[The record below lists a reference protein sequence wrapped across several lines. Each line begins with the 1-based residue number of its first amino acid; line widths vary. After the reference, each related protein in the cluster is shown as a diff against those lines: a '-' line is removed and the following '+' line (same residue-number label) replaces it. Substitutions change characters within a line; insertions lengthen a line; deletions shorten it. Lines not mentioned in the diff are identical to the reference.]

1 MNILLIDDDR
11 NIVDAIINTFKL
23 SWPEVV
29 FIAAY
34 SGTDGVKKAAA
45 ESPDIILLDLGLPDI
60 SGFEV
65 IEKIRRCSQAPIM
78 IISVREEEENI
89 VKALGLGADDYL
101 SKPFGQLELV
111 ARIKALARRY
121 CNNRA
126 EEIIK
131 AGNNI
136 MLDSSANKLSI
147 DGKPYKLT
155 NTEKEIMRLLLLK
168 NGKLITSREIASAV
182 YGSLPGE
189 ENIKTFI
196 YRLRNKI
203 EQDPKNPKI
212 IMNECGLGY
221 YLNLKV

>member
-1 MNILLIDDDR
+1 MKILLIDDDK
-11 NIVDAIINTFKL
+11 NIVDVILNTFKI
-23 SWPEVV
+23 SWPEVTFV
-29 FIAAY
+29 TAY
-34 SGTDGVKKAAA
+34 SGTDGVKKATS
-45 ESPDIILLDLGLPDI
+45 ESPDLILLDLGLPDI

-65 IEKIRRCSQAPIM
+65 IEKIRRFSQAPIM

-121 CNNRA
+121 FNDRS
-126 EEIIK
+126 EDIIA
-131 AGNNI
+131 AGNI
-136 MLDSSANKLSI
+136 LLDTSANKLSVH
-147 DGKPYKLT
+147 GRSFKLT
-155 NTEKEIMRLLLLK
+155 NTEKEIIRFLLLK
-168 NGKLITSREIASAV
+168 NGKLTTSRELANAV

-203 EQDPKNPKI
+203 EIDPQHPAI
-212 IMNECGLGY
+212 IVNERGLGY
-221 YLNLKV
+221 CLNLKD